1 MNKLF
6 DIQQII
12 IGQFEKQPFYSREV
26 FKKINLD
33 NYVTGIVGSRGIGK
47 TTFLLKNAINN
58 GAKEG
63 LALYVSADNLYFL
76 NNSLVEL
83 VDQLYK
89 NTDVHLLC
97 IDEIHKYPNWNQEL
111 KNISDTYPEFRIL
124 FSGSSTID
132 LMNSKYDLSRRVTL
146 FFLHGLSF
154 REYLEITLQKKF
166 SILQFDELIKK
177 RSLVV
182 PMGSD
187 NKILKYFQEYLRVG
201 YYPFFSMF
209 SQEREKFQAIENT
222 TQKTIYEDIGTLH
235 ALKTSTLLLIEQLF
249 KFVINSAPGELSAY
263 KLANNLGKDFES
275 ITTYLK
281 YLQEAGLIRFIYSK
295 SSGNA
300 ALRNPIKMYPENT
313 NLIFSSY
320 LPLTQDKV
328 IGKIRETFVI
338 NQLQNANFNV
348 FYNEKGDF
356 KINEVIFEVG
366 GVSKTSKQIK
376 GLENSYILADGI
388 LIGTNRQIP
397 LHMLGFLY

>member
-12 IGQFEKQPFYSREV
+12 IGQFEKQPFYFREI
-26 FKKINLD
+26 FKQINID
-33 NYVTGIVGSRGIGK
+33 NYITGIVGSRGIGK
-47 TTFLLKNAINN
+47 TTFLLKRAIEN

-76 NNSLVEL
+76 NNSLIEL
-83 VDQLYK
+83 IDQLYK
-89 NTDVHLLC
+89 QTDVRLLC

-111 KNISDTYPEFRIL
+111 KNIADTYPEFRIL

-132 LMNSKYDLSRRVTL
+132 LINAKYDLSRRVTL
-146 FFLHGLSF
+146 FYLHGLSF

-166 SILQFDELIKK
+166 PILQFDELIKT
-177 RSLVV
+177 RTLATSE
-182 PMGSD
+182 D
-187 NKILKYFQEYLRVG
+187 NKILRYFQEYLKVG
-201 YYPFFSMF
+201 YYPFFSIF

-235 ALKTSTLLLIEQLF
+235 ALKTPTLSLIEQLF
-249 KFVINSAPGELSAY
+249 KYVINSSPGELSAY

-275 ITTYLK
+275 ITTYLR

-300 ALRNPIKMYPENT
+300 ALRNPAKMYPENT
-313 NLIFSSY
+313 NLIFSTY
-320 LPLTQDKV
+320 LPLTQDKA

-338 NQLQNANFNV
+338 NQLQNANLTV
-348 FYNEKGDF
+348 FYSENGDF

-366 GVSKTSKQIK
+366 GVNKKSKQIK
-376 GLENSYILADGI
+376 GIENSYILADGI
-388 LIGTNRQIP
+388 LVGTNRQIP